1 MQNIVLCELSLNQ
14 ISNMY
19 HIIRW
24 KAKFFY
30 DYLFI
35 TIDIFIFLLGISK
48 MTVIGTHPRTT
59 IIPPSLLCLWSRKK
73 YRAEIKKAER
83 VSRNFKR
90 IWLSLKN
97 TDA

>member
-1 MQNIVLCELSLNQ
+1 
-14 ISNMY
+14 
-19 HIIRW
+19 
-24 KAKFFY
+24 
-30 DYLFI
+30 
-35 TIDIFIFLLGISK
+35 
-48 MTVIGTHPRTT
+48 MTVIVTHPRTT